1 MRSMT
6 KTARNLA
13 LFDLDHTLIPTDSD
27 HEWGRFMVKL
37 GIVDADSFS
46 RENDR
51 FYADYQAGKLDIH
64 AYLHAML
71 TPLAKYSR
79 RQLDDWHELF
89 MHEVINPRILPA
101 ARALVREHQE
111 AGDLC
116 CIVTAT
122 NAFITA
128 PIAQAFGIETLIAC
142 EVETADGHPD
152 SPYTGNP
159 MGVPSYR
166 EGKIVRVQAW
176 LDSLGCDWTSF
187 TNSYFYSDSHNDIP
201 LLEKV
206 TVPVAT
212 NPDEKLRDYAL
223 ARGWRI
229 LELFQST

>member
-1 MRSMT
+1 MT
-6 KTARNLA
+6 QTARNLA

-64 AYLHAML
+64 AYLRAML

-79 RQLDDWHELF
+79 GQLDDWHALF
-89 MHEVINPRILPA
+89 MREVINPRILPA
-101 ARALVREHQE
+101 ARALVREHQD

-128 PIAQAFGIETLIAC
+128 PIAEAFGIETLIAC
-142 EVETADGHPD
+142 EVETTDGHPD
-152 SPYTGNP
+152 SPYTGNAI
-159 MGVPSYR
+159 GIPSYR
-166 EGKIVRVQAW
+166 EGKIVRVQTW
-176 LDSLGCDWTSF
+176 LASLGCDWSSF
-187 TNSYFYSDSHNDIP
+187 ARSYFYSDSHNDIP
-201 LLEKV
+201 LLETV
-206 TVPVAT
+206 TDPVAT
-212 NPDEKLRDYAL
+212 NPDGKLRDYAL
-223 ARGWRI
+223 ARGWRV